1 MNAKPK
7 RILVIDDEEAI
18 RKSFALALEDTGH
31 RIDVVASGE
40 EGIECHQ
47 TDPYDLI
54 FLDLK
59 MPGMSGAETLLNLR
73 RKDLKVPIYI
83 VTAFY
88 EEFFEDLQEVR
99 RKGLDFEL
107 MRKPVGAD
115 QIVQVTNSILEER
128 VAYLQQ

>member
-1 MNAKPK
+1 MNAQPK
-7 RILVIDDEEAI
+7 RILVIDDEDAI

-31 RIDVVASGE
+31 CIDMVASGE
-40 EGIECHQ
+40 EGIEHHQ
-47 TDPYDLI
+47 AAPYDLI

-73 RKDLKVPIYI
+73 RGDPKVPIYI

-99 RKGLDFEL
+99 DKGMNFDL

-115 QIVQVTNSILEER
+115 QIVMISNSVLEER
-128 VAYLQQ
+128 MVNQE